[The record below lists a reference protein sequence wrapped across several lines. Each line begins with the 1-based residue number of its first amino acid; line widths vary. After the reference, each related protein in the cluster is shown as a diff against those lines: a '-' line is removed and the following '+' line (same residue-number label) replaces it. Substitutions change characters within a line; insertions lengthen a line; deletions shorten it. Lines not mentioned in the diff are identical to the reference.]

1 MKRVLL
7 LLLLLSIS
15 LLLAACSTKY
25 VCPDGSTVADAD
37 SCPETRAPVKVLSV
51 EIEDILS
58 KSKNVESMS
67 YDYKRV
73 DKPLERP
80 VNVWIKK
87 LMVKQ
92 EFNVQ
97 TEILNKNEMDVIIFN
112 LADKT
117 ASVYCES
124 KKFCIKTGDVGVVDF
139 DQYYVK
145 TPLDWVDGVTSAEK
159 KGEARLANREVW
171 ILQLD
176 ENVTLWVDT
185 FFGVPLRVD
194 NSQERHEFQNPI
206 FNGVTDEEV
215 QYKEKED
222 RYS

>member
-1 MKRVLL
+1 MKRV

-15 LLLAACSTKY
+15 LLLVACSTKY
-25 VCPDGSTVADAD
+25 VCPDGSTVTDVN
-37 SCPETRAPVKVLSV
+37 SCPQSKAPAKALSA

-80 VNVWIKK
+80 VHVWIKK
-87 LMVKQ
+87 LMVKR

-97 TEILNKNEMDVIIFN
+97 TEVLNKNEKDVIIFN

-117 ASVYCES
+117 ATVYCES
-124 KKFCIKTGDVGVVDF
+124 KKFCIKTGNVGAVDF
-139 DQYYVK
+139 NQYYVK

-159 KGEARLANREVW
+159 KGEARLANRNVW

-185 FFGVPLRVD
+185 YFGVPLRVD
-194 NSQERHEFQNPI
+194 NGQERYEFQNSI
-206 FNGVTDEEV
+206 FNSVEEKDV
-215 QYKEKED
+215 QFIERED